1 MFYMFSSLETGSVC
15 IDLGDEEDGFFDG
28 SSITCPFDTPDGI
41 DHKKGDVFL
50 PGLKVTATITDVER
64 APRTHPFNPN
74 L

>member
-1 MFYMFSSLETGSVC
+1 MFCMFLTLDTGSVC
-15 IDLGDEEDGFFDG
+15 INLEDEENDFFDG
-28 SSITCPFDTPDGI
+28 SSITFPFDTQDDI
-41 DHKKGDVFL
+41 DHKKGVFL

>member
-28 SSITCPFDTPDGI
+28 SSITCPFDTPDDL

>member
-1 MFYMFSSLETGSVC
+1 MFSTLDTGSVC
-15 IDLGDEEDGFFDG
+15 INLGDEEDDFFDG
-28 SSITCPFDTPDGI
+28 SISCPYDPQDDI
-41 DHKKGDVFL
+41 DHKKGVFL

>member
-1 MFYMFSSLETGSVC
+1 MFSTLDTGSVC
-15 IDLGDEEDGFFDG
+15 INLGDEENDFFDV
-28 SSITCPFDTPDGI
+28 SSTTYPYDTQDGI
-41 DHKKGDVFL
+41 AHKKEAFL